1 MTALGI
7 GAVRLPLGAAL
18 LAVATAVTL
27 PVIRGGIK
35 AKVVPFCGQSG
46 IGNVSDNTPAEG
58 RLLANETTIFLSVT
72 GDFDRHKEYVPVDG
86 NGEP

>member
-7 GAVRLPLGAAL
+7 GAVGLPLGAAL

-35 AKVVPFCGQSG
+35 AKVVPFCGRSG
-46 IGNVSDNTPAEG
+46 TGRNVSDNTPADI
-58 RLLANETTIFLSVT
+58 RFAANEVTIFLPAT
-72 GDFDRHKEYVPVDG
+72 GVPDLH
-86 NGEP
+86 EE